1 MISDVYKEDKK
12 VKIRWKYCLFRLMT
26 LYIGYGTK
34 NVVVIKEWKIGH
46 WFVMRSNLWGARVAH
61 CGENT
66 RLPPITVA
74 QVQILA
80 STSYVVWVCFWFS
93 LFLQEVFL
101 RVLRFSLLLKTNAT
115 LPNSNSFWN
124 AWTRFNLY
132 TYYNLPSQQSQLW
145 VAIKLTAAS
154 DFPCMKTSKVETAKG
169 CFFLHIWKIWEICLW
184 QNPCK
189 LFYVI

>member
-1 MISDVYKEDKK
+1 MISDIYKEDKQ

-46 WFVMRSNLWGARVAH
+46 WFVMQSNLWGARVAH
-61 CGENT
+61 CGEST

-80 STSYVVWVCFWFS
+80 STPYVVWVCFWFS

-184 QNPCK
+184 QNPCT